1 MQKAIKLM
9 QRFHFLR
16 FDTQE
21 NPRPH
26 HGDTNM
32 PLMKTSNPALG
43 QNTFRDVA
51 GSGYG
56 GAIDATDRMTLSG
69 TVNKTA
75 ILLLCAVAT
84 AAWTWHLFVTSHDLG
99 AVSGLMMLG
108 LFGGMILAFVTIFKK
123 EWAPVCAP
131 VYALLE
137 GLALGGISAV
147 FELRYPGIA
156 FEAVGLSFTT
166 LFVMLF
172 LYKARIIKVTKKFM
186 IGVLAATGGIMLF
199 YVAEMILGFFGVH
212 MFATTLNG
220 SGPIGIGFS
229 LFIVAIAALNLVL
242 DFDFI
247 EQGVAYGAPK
257 YMEWYG
263 AFGIMVTLVWLYLE
277 MLRLLSKINSSR

>member
-1 MQKAIKLM
+1 MA
-9 QRFHFLR
+9 
-16 FDTQE
+16 
-21 NPRPH
+21 
-26 HGDTNM
+26 
-32 PLMKTSNPALG
+32 LMKTSNPALG
-43 QNTFRDVA
+43 SNTFRDMA
-51 GSGYG
+51 GSGFG
-56 GAIDATDRMTLSG
+56 GAIDAANRMTLSG

-75 ILLLCAVAT
+75 ILLLCAVST
-84 AAWTWHLFVTSHDLG
+84 AAWTWHLFVTSHDIG

-108 LFGGMILAFVTIFKK
+108 FIGGMIVAFATIFKK
-123 EWAPVCAP
+123 EWSPVCAP
-131 VYALLE
+131 VYALFE
-137 GLALGGISAV
+137 GLALGGISAM
-147 FELRYPGIA
+147 FEMRYPGIA
-156 FEAVGLSFTT
+156 FKAVGLSFAT

-199 YVAEMILGFFGVH
+199 YFAEMIMGIFGVH

-247 EQGVAYGAPK
+247 EQGVSFGAPK

-277 MLRLLSKINSSR
+277 MLRLLSKINNR